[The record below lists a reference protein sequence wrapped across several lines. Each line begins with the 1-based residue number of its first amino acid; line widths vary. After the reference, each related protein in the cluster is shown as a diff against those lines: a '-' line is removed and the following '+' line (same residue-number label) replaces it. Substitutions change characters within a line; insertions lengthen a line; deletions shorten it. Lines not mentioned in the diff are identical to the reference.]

1 MCCATVTFFVCLS
14 CPHSDSSFFVELDL
28 IGILDS
34 NTTLEEINL
43 YGNMIDSGALEEINA
58 LLNKRRKSKSTKEKN
73 HLYDRQ
79 SQTGRSSSD
88 DELEVESLSYIVERI
103 KSNDP
108 TLTQLLL
115 DNRQLGCSHET
126 ENLFDALSTNTYV
139 NKISLRN
146 NEIDDSLVATLSLA
160 LADNTAI
167 SEVFLSDNVITSEGC
182 EYVSFV
188 PILVHDLSD

>member
-1 MCCATVTFFVCLS
+1 MCCATITFFVFLS

-43 YGNMIDSGALEEINA
+43 SGNMIDSGVLEEIYA
-58 LLNKRRKSKSTKEKN
+58 LLNKGRKSKSKEKN
-73 HLYDRQ
+73 HPYDRQ
-79 SQTGRSSSD
+79 SKAGRSSSD
-88 DELEVESLSYIVERI
+88 DGSDDESLSSIVERI
-103 KSNDP
+103 NSNDP
-108 TLTQLLL
+108 SLTQLLL
-115 DNRQLGCSHET
+115 DNRHLGCSHET
-126 ENLFDALSTNTYV
+126 ENLFDALSKNTYV

-146 NEIDDSLVATLSLA
+146 NEIDDRLIAALSLA

-167 SEVFLSDNVITSEGC
+167 SHVFLSDNVITSEGC

-188 PILVHDLSD
+188 LRLLHDLSD

>member
-1 MCCATVTFFVCLS
+1 MCCATITFFVFLS

-43 YGNMIDSGALEEINA
+43 SGNMIGSGVLEEIYA
-58 LLNKRRKSKSTKEKN
+58 QFNKGRKSKSKEKN
-73 HLYDRQ
+73 HPYDRQ
-79 SQTGRSSSD
+79 SKAGRSSSD
-88 DELEVESLSYIVERI
+88 DGSDDESLSSIVERI
-103 KSNDP
+103 NSNDP
-108 TLTQLLL
+108 SLTQLLL
-115 DNRQLGCSHET
+115 DNRHLGCSHET
-126 ENLFDALSTNTYV
+126 ENLFDALSKNTYV

-146 NEIDDSLVATLSLA
+146 NEIDDRLIAALSLA

-167 SEVFLSDNVITSEGC
+167 SHVFLSDNVITSEGC

-188 PILVHDLSD
+188 QRLLHDLSD